1 MHTAVL
7 ALGILLIL
15 SELGAIG
22 FMLINTIQHATEP
35 KAAVNLVPNKRAVS
49 KRIVKVTVIEN
60 KKATTAVI
68 TDPAEKH
75 PAKGKPQAGYFS
87 LVP

>member
-7 ALGILLIL
+7 ALGIILIL

-22 FMLINTIQHATEP
+22 FMLINTIRHVTEP
-35 KAAVNLVPNKRAVS
+35 KAAVHLVTDKKLAL
-49 KRIVKVTVIEN
+49 KKAIKVTVIEN
-60 KKATTAVI
+60 EKAGTTLVA
-68 TDPAEKH
+68 DPAEKH
-75 PAKGKPQAGYFS
+75 PDKGKPQAGYFS